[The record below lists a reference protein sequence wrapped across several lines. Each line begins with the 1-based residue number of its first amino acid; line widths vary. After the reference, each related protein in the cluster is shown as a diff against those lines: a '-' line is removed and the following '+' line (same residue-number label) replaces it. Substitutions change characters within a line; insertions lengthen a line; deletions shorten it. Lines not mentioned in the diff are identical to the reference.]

1 MDYYSFFVGFFIGFL
16 VLHAIYYLWDL
27 GQVALFLKEA
37 ETGALLM
44 LAMSTE
50 SIAFLQSVKYE
61 TMKTF
66 DVDENTLKTTKNI
79 DDYNFESWKT
89 SAIRRLLTAYPT
101 RFRHLPKY
109 VDWTTAMRILDEIY
123 EKGQRSENAKE

>member
-1 MDYYSFFVGFFIGFL
+1 MDYSSFFIGFFSGFL
-16 VLHAIYYLWDL
+16 ILHALYYLWDL

-50 SIAFLQSVKYE
+50 AIAYIQTVKYE
-61 TMKTF
+61 TMRTF
-66 DVDENTLKTTKNI
+66 NVDENTIKTTKNI

-89 SAIRRLLTAYPT
+89 SAVRRLLVAYPT
-101 RFRHLPKY
+101 RYKHLPKY
-109 VDWTTAMRILDEIY
+109 VDWNTAMRILGEIY